1 MDLDGLILVDTPRE
15 LMHNT
20 DMESTLD
27 PELHDQIW
35 AAAVQVRDWAERLSQ
50 RRQCSHRDDLCGYCA
65 IASARL
71 WSLLRSQ
78 GIPAELHEAETAL
91 GNHVFVVVDDH
102 LVDVT
107 ATQFQDYRDQSVVI
121 CHRRWADHQWWWRTV
136 RVHESAADLR
146 RHQSRVGW
154 PRNQIALPAKM

>member
-1 MDLDGLILVDTPRE
+1 MDLHTLILVHTPRE

-35 AAAVQVRDWAERLSQ
+35 AAAVQVRRWAQRLSQ
-50 RRQCSHRDDLCGYCA
+50 QRQCSHRDDLCGYCA

-107 ATQFQDYRDQSVVI
+107 ATQFQDYRDQWVI
-121 CHRRWADHQWWWRTV
+121 ICDRGRARRWWWRTA
-136 RVHESAADLR
+136 RVHESARDLR
-146 RHQSRVGW
+146 RHQTRVGW